1 MKSTRSI
8 TGRAVEVVPWQVQ
21 ALQLLEEH
29 HLCAWSASRDRRRK
43 FGVDLAWH
51 LAGLN
56 DTQVCVFEGSKI
68 TDLSSFCSAL
78 ERSLG
83 FERIDRAIDTPP
95 GVVGSLRRRLTPK
108 GSEPIKQR
116 FYLWLDADVLL
127 RRDAQL
133 FGRLVDAIT
142 GVAAESEYVSE
153 DLLLLQR
160 AIFVGGAA
168 LDVYAEDPR
177 GQFSAWWSDDGEDP
191 LWRVVTGVAAP
202 KLHRYEI
209 GREVG
214 V

>member
-83 FERIDRAIDTPP
+83 FARIDRAIDTPP